1 MLTYNHVDS
10 YITYSSTL
18 YFENI
23 LKHLGIFISA
33 SLDTRCT
40 LNILFSLNV
49 KMRYKYI
56 LPGFISLFFLILFIL
71 LLFFNWGITA
81 LTMLC

>member
-40 LNILFSLNV
+40 LSILFSLNV

-56 LPGFISLFFLILFIL
+56 LPGFISVFPYSLHFIII
-71 LLFFNWGITA
+71 F
-81 LTMLC
+81 